1 MNFRLEIIVAAT
13 LLSVCGTANAG
24 EIYYNDVTLGTG
36 WVPIAVGG
44 TFNTGGNTN
53 CGIAANC
60 AEASAFAAVVGGVA
74 ITGVMTFT
82 TTDVAGFTTSAFE
95 AGTMTIDN
103 TNIGG
108 GNQNVIVAFVSDEF
122 DPSLAGGAGV
132 GISGFFLNDGGGGGG
147 FVTADTQAEMDYYV
161 NGGVWGGA
169 PGLGS
174 FSLTTPLV
182 GTAALPS
189 PYATF
194 AVLPGPIVAV
204 QELVGYVGVD
214 VVGNSEV
221 TFPVDVE
228 DDDYAALAPDIP
240 EPGSY
245 LLLGV
250 GLAGVGAIRR
260 RQVRA
265 ARETGF

>member
-1 MNFRLEIIVAAT
+1 MKLRSEIIVAAT
-13 LLSVCGTANAG
+13 LLSACGTAYAG
-24 EIYYNDVTLGTG
+24 EIYYNDITQGTG
-36 WVPIAVGG
+36 WVAIGAAG

-53 CGIAANC
+53 CGIGANC
-60 AEASAFAAVVGGVA
+60 AEVSAFAANVGGIA
-74 ITGVMTFT
+74 INGVMTFT
-82 TTDVAGFTTSAFE
+82 TTDVAGSTVQALE
-95 AGTMTIDN
+95 AGTMTVDN
-103 TNIGG
+103 TNVGG
-108 GNQNVIVAFVSDEF
+108 GNDNIIVAFVSDEF

-147 FVTADTQAEMDYYV
+147 LVTADAQAEMDYYV

-182 GTAALPS
+182 GTAALPT
-189 PYATF
+189 PYWA
-194 AVLPGPIVAV
+194 AAAIPGPIVGI

-214 VVGNSEV
+214 VTGNSEV

-228 DDDYAALAPDIP
+228 DDDLAALASDAP
-240 EPGSY
+240 EPGSC
-245 LLLGV
+245 LLLGA

-260 RQVRA
+260 RQMRA
-265 ARETGF
+265 NR